1 MSNAYIPIAK
11 FNLDNG
17 SWLASQEGSVDRWL
31 HAMSTDGFYLQE
43 SDMEAN
49 DVNGYPNPQDL
60 PPESVIFGQTP
71 EMAMVRAKVQSAACI
86 DAPVLLQG
94 ESGTGKE
101 ILAKLLHIRSS
112 RSRQPWV
119 KVICPAI
126 PGTLIETELFG
137 YEKGA
142 FTGAYATKRGRV
154 EMAHR
159 GTLFL
164 DEICSL
170 DLTAQAKLLQFLQDG
185 TFTRVGDNATRNV
198 DARLLSCA
206 NVNLERMTEEG
217 TFRLDLLY
225 RLNAITIT
233 LPPLRQRT
241 QDIPELVEF
250 FTNFYCRSLHRS
262 TRPLSLTLLRQMQR
276 YDWPGNIR
284 QLENL
289 IRSYVVIGS
298 EEVLSAELFSPGS
311 CSEPLHIS
319 LDHPVSLREITKAAT
334 EKLER
339 EVILTV
345 LRSQAG
351 SRRKTAKWLNISYRS
366 LMYKLDN
373 VRSQNGRLTE

>member
-1 MSNAYIPIAK
+1 M
-11 FNLDNG
+11 DVTETNG
-17 SWLASQEGSVDRWL
+17 CL
-31 HAMSTDGFYLQE
+31 HADE
-43 SDMEAN
+43 I
-49 DVNGYPNPQDL
+49 
-60 PPESVIFGQTP
+60 PPENIIFGRTE
-71 EMAMVRAKVQSAACI
+71 EMAIAHAKVQLAASV

-101 ILAKLLHIRSS
+101 IVAKLLHVRSS

-126 PGTLIETELFG
+126 PGALLETELFG
-137 YEKGA
+137 YERGA

-159 GTLFL
+159 GALFL
-164 DEICSL
+164 DEIGSL
-170 DLTAQAKLLQFLQDG
+170 DLAAQAKLLQFLQDG
-185 TFTRVGDNATRNV
+185 TFTRVGDYETRKV
-198 DARLLSCA
+198 DARVLSCA
-206 NVNLERMTEEG
+206 NLSLERMTDEG

-241 QDIPELVEF
+241 QDIPEIAEYLRDH
-250 FTNFYCRSLHRS
+250 YCRILHRN
-262 TRPLSLTLLRQMQR
+262 TPPLSAQLLRQMQR
-276 YDWPGNIR
+276 YNWPGNIR

-298 EEVLSAELFSPGS
+298 EEVISSQLCP
-311 CSEPLHIS
+311 SESDFAPMHID
-319 LDHPVSLREITKAAT
+319 LDHPVSLKAVTKAAT
-334 EKLER
+334 QKLER
-339 EVILTV
+339 DVILAV
-345 LRSQAG
+345 LRLQGG

-373 VRSQNGRLTE
+373 VRSNNGRIA